1 MSRVNTKNAFDPTPA
16 LVGAEIVIFS
26 RNPTTY
32 LSRPVVA
39 GHKTAFLSKIK
50 LCILMSREDTK
61 NALDPT
67 STLVGTELVIFQEIQ
82 TPIHPDK

>member
-1 MSRVNTKNAFDPTPA
+1 M
-16 LVGAEIVIFS
+16 GAEIVIFS

-39 GHKTAFLSKIK
+39 GHKTEFLSKIK
-50 LCILMSREDTK
+50 LCTLMSRVDTK